1 MTQEYYR
8 VIAEIN
14 LDAIAYNINQIKEQL
29 ENKTEVMAVVKADA
43 YGHGAMEVSRVLIE
57 NGVQRLAVA
66 ILDEGKQLRNKD
78 INVPILILGYSSL
91 EQADEI
97 VFFDFIQTVF
107 TYEMAKAISDAAIKQ
122 KKIASIHIKI
132 DTGMGRIGL
141 QTNKDSIQLI
151 KEISQLPNIK
161 IEGIFTHFS
170 SADEEDTSF
179 TEMQYSRFTSFINKL
194 ENEDVYIPIKHCSNS
209 AGFIS
214 SKAMYMNLI
223 RPGIIL
229 YGLYPSEEVKK
240 EVVDLKP
247 AMTLKSQVV
256 FVKEVEE
263 KVPISYSRKF
273 ITNRKTRI
281 ATIPVGYAD
290 GYSRQLSSK
299 GRVLIK
305 GMYAPI
311 IGNICMD
318 QFMVD
323 VTDIPDVAVGDEVVL
338 MGKQG
343 RAMIGAEEIAQIIGT
358 INYEVICMV
367 GKRIPRVY
375 KKHEEIIKKIDYVS
389 EFDENINIQKVFY
402 KDEKFA

>member
-14 LDAIAYNINQIKEQL
+14 LDAIAYNIHQIKSQIS
-29 ENKTEVMAVVKADA
+29 KDTEIMAVVKADA
-43 YGHGAMEVSRVLIE
+43 YGHGAIEVSRILIE

-66 ILDEGKQLRNKD
+66 ILDEGKQLRKSN
-78 INVPILILGYSSL
+78 IQVPILILGYTSL

-97 VFFDFIQTVF
+97 VFYDFIQTVF
-107 TYEMAKAISDAAIKQ
+107 SYDMAKAISDAAVRQNKT
-122 KKIASIHIKI
+122 AAVHIKI

-141 QTNKDSIQLI
+141 QPNQDSVYLI
-151 KEISQLPNIK
+151 KEISRLPNLQ

-170 SADEEDTSF
+170 SADEKDPSF
-179 TEMQYSRFTSFINKL
+179 TELQFSRFTSFISQL
-194 ENEDVYIPIKHCSNS
+194 EKEDIYIPVKHCSNS
-209 AGFIS
+209 AGFIGY
-214 SKAMYMNLI
+214 KNMHMDLI

-240 EVVDLKP
+240 EIVHLKP

-256 FVKEVEE
+256 FIKEVEE
-263 KVPISYSRKF
+263 NVPISYSRKF
-273 ITNRKTRI
+273 ITRRKTKV

-290 GYSRQLSSK
+290 GYSRQLSNK
-299 GRVLIK
+299 GRVLIR
-305 GMYAPI
+305 GQYAPI

-323 VTDIPDVAVGDEVVL
+323 VTDIPDVGVGDEVVL
-338 MGKQG
+338 MGSQG
-343 RAMIGAEEIAQIIGT
+343 EETIGAEEIARHIGT

-375 KKHEEIIKKIDYVS
+375 KEHEEIIKKMNYVN
-389 EFDENINIQKVFY
+389 ELDENINIQNMLY
-402 KDEKFA
+402 RDEKFA